1 MYESVSL
8 GTSNWLSHA
17 VDSQLSERHGHK
29 RLGHK
34 GAPGGGWG
42 DQARNR
48 RGDIKFML
56 LGLLAERPQHGYELI
71 KESEHVTALAVKAIG
86 NDLLEPQ

>member
-1 MYESVSL
+1 
-8 GTSNWLSHA
+8 
-17 VDSQLSERHGHK
+17 
-29 RLGHK
+29 
-34 GAPGGGWG
+34 
-42 DQARNR
+42 
-48 RGDIKFML
+48 ML